1 MLQYQFLHF
10 TDSCGFLILARHR
23 NRLINRTTQS
33 KYVMKRH
40 SQIQLS
46 LRPGGQYYYVRKFRH
61 SNQFIVETCRTKGIR
76 GCGWA
81 LRMGVFGTSRLTQR
95 TTPCRSVGGCRR
107 ASLAIGSRCFR
118 CHTYVGSRRQ
128 QKKVTCPPRYV
139 PVKRSAGTRYRR
151 EPYEMIPEEQ
161 AQTYC
166 LVYTSL
172 ECNKRSI

>member
-1 MLQYQFLHF
+1 MTQSNHKRRQQQSNATHCPFWWNPSVFGKSFLKRTETMLQYQFLHF

-128 QKKVTCPPRYV
+128 QKKKS
-139 PVKRSAGTRYRR
+139 PVHLGTYR
-151 EPYEMIPEEQ
+151 
-161 AQTYC
+161 
-166 LVYTSL
+166 
-172 ECNKRSI
+172 